1 MLKERSNAMA
11 KLTKK
16 QEGQFETL
24 TRLFHEM
31 ISAKHHN
38 RRDGYEAVI
47 EKIRETVKE
56 DEEDDKEK

>member
-1 MLKERSNAMA
+1 MA

-31 ISAKHHN
+31 ISARHKN

-47 EKIRETVKE
+47 VKIRETVKE
-56 DEEDDKEK
+56 EEDDQEK

>member
-1 MLKERSNAMA
+1 MLKERSNTMA

-16 QEGQFETL
+16 QEGQFEAL

-31 ISAKHHN
+31 ISARHKN
-38 RRDGYEAVI
+38 RRDSYEDVI

-56 DEEDDKEK
+56 EDDDKEK

>member
-1 MLKERSNAMA
+1 MA

-31 ISAKHHN
+31 ISAKHKN
-38 RRDGYEAVI
+38 RRDSYEDVI

-56 DEEDDKEK
+56 DDDDKEK

>member
-1 MLKERSNAMA
+1 MA

-31 ISAKHHN
+31 ISARHKN

-56 DEEDDKEK
+56 EDDDKEK

>member
-1 MLKERSNAMA
+1 MA

-31 ISAKHHN
+31 ISAKHKN
-38 RRDGYEAVI
+38 RRDSYEDVV

-56 DEEDDKEK
+56 DEADDKEK